1 MSFILNAWRATQT
14 DQQRIGQTLIEV
26 LKNSQVGEDCNRLIA
41 GLQKLAYTKEN
52 SSSKIAPTI
61 KYQSQYNIFFFN
73 MSYRVNH
80 CQLLLGSDMVV
91 TNPDSEWVDLV
102 NVVVEWLQNS
112 PNINMDILFASWLD
126 SDGCNL
132 LNKFKVSISLY
143 CY

>member
-1 MSFILNAWRATQT
+1 
-14 DQQRIGQTLIEV
+14 
-26 LKNSQVGEDCNRLIA
+26 
-41 GLQKLAYTKEN
+41 
-52 SSSKIAPTI
+52 
-61 KYQSQYNIFFFN
+61 

-143 CY
+143 CN